1 MDMNIYQDKT
11 KEKAADSILGEFSAS
26 TRGFGFVHPF
36 PEYEKGFKKDI
47 FISFADSMGAVHS
60 DIVECVVTQRREDG
74 KCDGK
79 IIRIIERGTKTII
92 GTLCAIRDK
101 NSSAET
107 YAVEPDNKKYNFL
120 VYTDN
125 YSAVGALPG
134 DKVEAEITEYPDER
148 HDALGKI
155 TRVFGDAEST
165 EANYEA
171 ILREHGIKT
180 VYDRAAAAEADALS
194 KESIS
199 PEGRL
204 DLRDEMIFTIDGEDA
219 KDLDDAIS
227 LKTNADGGYTLGV
240 HIADVSEYVKAGSA
254 LDKEAIERGT
264 SVYFADR
271 VVAMLPKS
279 LSNGICSLNSGCDR
293 YALSAFIT
301 LSSDGKILGC
311 DIKKSIIRSCVR
323 GVYSEVNDIFANGQ
337 KSRYFDKYSML
348 FPDILPNMQK
358 LYHILYENSRRRGA
372 IELETS
378 ESKIIVDENNRP
390 VDIIRR
396 ERGDSE
402 KMIEQ
407 FMLCANEA
415 VATWLYYLDMPC
427 VYRIHEEPSEEKLRA
442 LRVFAYNL
450 GLDISVISA
459 KAIHPH
465 SMQALLDEAKEKG
478 VSDVLSTVMLRSMMK
493 ARYSENC
500 SPHFGLAID
509 KYCHFTS
516 PIRRYPDLATH
527 RIIKYILDGKI
538 NERKQ
543 ERLRLFASRA
553 AAESSENERR
563 AMMAER
569 DIEDLYKCVY
579 MSGRIGEKYTGR
591 ISSLTSFGIFVELEN
606 SCEGL
611 IPVNTLDGYFTFNER
626 SMTLN
631 STRKTY
637 KLGDQI
643 KVKIKDTDIITRR
656 IYMSIV

>member
-1 MDMNIYQDKT
+1 MNTYENKT
-11 KEKAADSILGEFSAS
+11 EEINTAADSIIGEFSAS
-26 TRGFGFVHPF
+26 TRGFGFVCPL
-36 PEYEKGFKKDI
+36 PEYQSRIKKDI
-47 FISFADSMGAVHS
+47 FIPFSDSMGAVHT
-60 DIVECVVTQRREDG
+60 DIVECVITQRRKDG

-79 IIRIIERGTKTII
+79 IVRIISRGTKTVI
-92 GTLCAIRDK
+92 GTLCAVRDRSTAQ
-101 NSSAET
+101 NR

-125 YSAVGALPG
+125 FSAAGALPG
-134 DKVEAEITEYPDER
+134 DKVEAEITDYPDER

-155 TRVFGDAEST
+155 THVFGDAESA

-171 ILREHGIKT
+171 VLHTHGIKT
-180 VYDRAAAAEADALS
+180 FYDRAAMAEADELS
-194 KESIS
+194 KEEVR
-199 PEGRL
+199 PDGRL
-204 DLRDEMIFTIDGEDA
+204 DLRGEIIFTVDGEDA

-227 LKTNADGGYTLGV
+227 LKLNADGGYTLGV
-240 HIADVSEYVKAGSA
+240 HIADVSEYVRAGSA

-264 SVYFADR
+264 SVYFADQ

-279 LSNGICSLNSGCDR
+279 LSNGICSLNGGCDR

-301 LSSDGKILGC
+301 LSPDGKILGC
-311 DIKKSIIRSCVR
+311 DIKKSVIRSCVR
-323 GVYSEVNDIFANGQ
+323 GVYSEINDIFAHGRN
-337 KSRYFDKYSML
+337 SRFFSKYSCL
-348 FPDILPNMQK
+348 FPDVLPNMQR

-378 ESKIIVDENNRP
+378 ESKIIVDENKRP
-390 VDIIRR
+390 VDIVRR
-396 ERGDSE
+396 DRGDSE
-402 KMIEQ
+402 RMIEQ

-427 VYRIHEEPSEEKLRA
+427 VYRIHEEPGEEKLRT

-450 GLDISVISA
+450 GLDISVLSA
-459 KAIHPH
+459 KAIHPR

-478 VSDVLSTVMLRSMMK
+478 VSDVLSAVMLRSMMK
-493 ARYSENC
+493 ARYSEKC

-516 PIRRYPDLATH
+516 PIRRYPDLAAH
-527 RIIKYILDGKI
+527 RIIKSILDGKMD
-538 NERKQ
+538 ERKE
-543 ERLRLFASRA
+543 ERLRLFAARA

-579 MSGRIGEKYTGR
+579 MSGRIGEKYEGR
-591 ISSLTSFGIFVELEN
+591 ISSLTGFGIFVELEN

-611 IPVNTLDGYFTFNER
+611 IPINTLDGYFTFNER
-626 SMTLN
+626 SMTLT

-637 KLGDQI
+637 KLGNLL
-643 KVKIKDTDIITRR
+643 KVKIDDTDIVTRR